1 MYASSRERI
10 TGLVILAF
18 SVLWIV
24 AVWQTI
30 PAGTPGTVGPRAFPL
45 VLGGA
50 LALMA
55 CILIGRTFRPVQHSA
70 DSDMN
75 SDENA
80 GPAADGY
87 VNLWMVAALFIT
99 VVVYGFAMEK
109 IGFVLSTLLVVPAV
123 MILILR
129 IRSWQRIV
137 GMAVGLA
144 FGCWLV
150 FGKILG
156 AYIPPGIWISL
167 F

>member
-10 TGLVILAF
+10 TGLAILAF

-24 AVWQTI
+24 VVWRTI
-30 PAGTPGTVGPRAFPL
+30 PDGTPGTVGPRAFPL

-50 LALMA
+50 LALLA
-55 CILIGRTFRPVQHSA
+55 CIQIGRTFRPARQSA
-70 DSDMN
+70 NGDTSL
-75 SDENA
+75 DENA

-99 VVVYGFAMEK
+99 IIIYGFAMEK

-129 IRSWQRIV
+129 MRNWQRIV

-144 FGCWLV
+144 FGCWLI
-150 FGKILG
+150 FGKLLG
-156 AYIPPGIWISL
+156 AYIPPGTWFSL